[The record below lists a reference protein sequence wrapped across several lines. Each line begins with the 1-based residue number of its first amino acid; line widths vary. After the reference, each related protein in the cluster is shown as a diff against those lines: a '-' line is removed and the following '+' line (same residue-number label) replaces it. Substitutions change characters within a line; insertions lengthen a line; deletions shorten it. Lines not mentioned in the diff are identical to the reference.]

1 MKRGTQLMV
10 SESSIDEV
18 SDCIAREF
26 APDRIILFGS
36 HATGAAR
43 SDSDVDLLVVM
54 PHGGQS
60 LRKGAEIRR
69 RVRAP
74 FAVDI
79 IVRSPDEVRQR
90 VAMGDQFLREIT
102 EKGRVLYESAHA

>member
-1 MKRGTQLMV
+1 MI
-10 SESSIDEV
+10 SESSIAEI
-18 SDCIAREF
+18 SRRIAREF

-36 HATGAAR
+36 HAAGAAR
-43 SDSDVDLLVVM
+43 ADSDVDLLVVM

-60 LRKGAEIRR
+60 IRKGAEIRR
-69 RVRAP
+69 RIQAP

-79 IVRSPDEVRQR
+79 VVRSPDEVRRR